1 MARALWPAATS
12 SSAAARMASSWT
24 SARTTAAF
32 SSAKALAVARPM
44 PEPAP
49 VTKATLPSNEI
60 FIFSFAISR
69 LFQCLFCSPVSVQFT
84 SYRNLKT
91 SSSQVLTGSCSD
103 CRIPAVISFIDLVSP
118 QYWAQ
123 AAEYCYSGQK
133 KDNTAA
139 QVNAQRQPNQ
149 KIRVTPEGF
158 LRRQNKEFDLETKT
172 RLGDTATSLLAKV
185 GTEL

>member
-1 MARALWPAATS
+1 MKYS
-12 SSAAARMASSWT
+12 YY
-24 SARTTAAF
+24 
-32 SSAKALAVARPM
+32 
-44 PEPAP
+44 
-49 VTKATLPSNEI
+49 
-60 FIFSFAISR
+60 SFAISR

-103 CRIPAVISFIDLVSP
+103 CRIPAAIRFIDLVSP

-123 AAEYCYSGQK
+123 AAEYCNSGQK

-139 QVNAQRQPNQ
+139 QVNAQRQPKQ

-158 LRRQNKEFDLETKT
+158 LRRQNKEFDRETKT
-172 RLGDTATSLLAKV
+172 RLGDTGFEDFFAEAAEDWAKPERDMSRITTIAEKY
-185 GTEL
+185 GLHDA

>member
-1 MARALWPAATS
+1 LLFLVFSNVFLLARL
-12 SSAAARMASSWT
+12 
-24 SARTTAAF
+24 
-32 SSAKALAVARPM
+32 L
-44 PEPAP
+44 
-49 VTKATLPSNEI
+49 
-60 FIFSFAISR
+60 
-69 LFQCLFCSPVSVQFT
+69 QFT

-103 CRIPAVISFIDLVSP
+103 CRIPAVIRFIDLVSP

-123 AAEYCYSGQK
+123 AAEYCNSGQK

-158 LRRQNKEFDLETKT
+158 LRRQNKEFDRETKT
-172 RLGDTATSLLAKV
+172 RLGDTELRYWRKLERNFEPPVRAGRARIRVVSVLVSCHAHDSDTDDLALGVEAEQKAQAS
-185 GTEL
+185 